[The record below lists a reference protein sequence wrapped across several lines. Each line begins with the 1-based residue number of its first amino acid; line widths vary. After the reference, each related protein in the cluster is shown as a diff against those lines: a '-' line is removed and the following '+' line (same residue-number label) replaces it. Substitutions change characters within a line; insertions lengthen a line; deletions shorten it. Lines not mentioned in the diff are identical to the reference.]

1 MKRIAFFVGIATLL
15 GVAFSC
21 SKSGSKSGG
30 TTTTGNSD
38 SVLVTIGNQI
48 ILPAYQHLALA
59 ANALD
64 SAIID
69 FQGGPTATKLA
80 NVQALFKTAYLDWEA
95 ASAFDY
101 FGPAS
106 TAQPVLATINVFPT
120 NSNLIDSNVRVGNN
134 NIMSFANTAARGYPA
149 LDYLLFGSG
158 ANTLTLY
165 TTDAAAGNRLAYL
178 SAVAADINTETIA
191 VNNGWAAGGGGYI
204 NTFVNGSGNS
214 VSSSLGLLINSM
226 DEDFEILKNDRLG
239 IPLGLIPVGVV
250 SPVLPKEVEAYYS
263 GISVQLAL
271 AQLKAIQSVYVEL
284 STYLVNAKATY
295 NGGMLSD
302 TIRVA
307 FATGVTD
314 LQAVP
319 DPLAQTL
326 QTSTA
331 GAQTAFA
338 QMQKLVALLKTDM
351 PSALGVLITYG
362 DNDGD

>member
-1 MKRIAFFVGIATLL
+1 MKRILFFIGTATLL

-21 SKSGSKSGG
+21 SKSGSKGGG

-38 SVLVTIGNQI
+38 SVLVTIGNQL
-48 ILPAYQHLALA
+48 ILPAYQHLALT

-69 FQGGPTATKLA
+69 FKGGPTATKLG

-95 ASAFDY
+95 ASQFDY
-101 FGPAS
+101 LGPAS
-106 TAQPVLATINVFPT
+106 TAQPVLAAINVFPT
-120 NSNLIDSNVRVGNN
+120 NSTLIDSNVLVGNN
-134 NIMSFANTAARGYPA
+134 NIMSFANTAARGFPA
-149 LDYLLFGSG
+149 LDYLLFGAG
-158 ANTLTLY
+158 ANTLALY
-165 TTDAAAGNRLAYL
+165 TTDAAAANRLAYL

-191 VNNGWAAGGGGYI
+191 INNGWAPGGGGYI

-214 VSSSLGLLINSM
+214 VSSSLGLLINSI

-271 AQLKAIQSVYVEL
+271 AQLKAIQSVYSEL
-284 STYLVNAKATY
+284 TTYLVNAKATY

-307 FATGVTD
+307 FATAVTD

-319 DPLAQTL
+319 DPLATTL